1 MACITKQLF
10 AFAQYDGI
18 DEKVEPVDEVRLEKQ
33 WIERRTAPQH
43 HVRAFARRY
52 LFQLVDAAQLVA
64 VGPIQLL
71 IAMSK
76 HIFICLVKSRA
87 DRVVG
92 WGMGQ

>member
-1 MACITKQLF
+1 MARTTKQLF

-71 IAMSK
+71 IAMGK
-76 HIFICLVKSRA
+76 HIFICLVKSSA

-92 WGMGQ
+92 WAWGQ

>member
-43 HVRAFARRY
+43 YVRALARRY

-71 IAMSK
+71 IAMGK
-76 HIFICLVKSRA
+76 HIFICLGKARPKGLSA
-87 DRVVG
+87 G
-92 WGMGQ
+92 AWGQ

>member
-43 HVRAFARRY
+43 YVRALARRY

>member
-43 HVRAFARRY
+43 YVRAFARRY
-52 LFQLVDAAQLVA
+52 LFQLVEAAQLVA
-64 VGPIQLL
+64 VDPIQLL
-71 IAMSK
+71 IAWVSTYLFALLK
-76 HIFICLVKSRA
+76 AAPTGLSA
-87 DRVVG
+87 G
-92 WGMGQ
+92 AWGQ